1 MIKNANVNH
10 DPIMGL
16 VKLNEYDS
24 STLDTTMYLVD
35 SKTLIVT
42 FKNGTSYS
50 YKNVDSETYSEF
62 VLSESHGSALN
73 KLIKNKFET
82 TKIEK

>member
-1 MIKNANVNH
+1 
-10 DPIMGL
+10 
-16 VKLNEYDS
+16 
-24 STLDTTMYLVD
+24 MYLAD

-50 YKNVDSETYSEF
+50 YKDVDGETYTQF

>member
-16 VKLNEYDS
+16 VKLNEYGS

-35 SKTLIVT
+35 SKNLIVT

-50 YKNVDSETYSEF
+50 YKNVDEATYSEF

-82 TKIEK
+82 SKIEK

>member
-50 YKNVDSETYSEF
+50 YKDVDSETYSEF
-62 VLSESHGSALN
+62 VLSKSHGSTLN

>member
-1 MIKNANVNH
+1 MIKNANVNY

-16 VKLNEYDS
+16 VKLNEYES
-24 STLDTTMYLVD
+24 STLDSTMYLAD

-50 YKNVDSETYSEF
+50 YKDVDGETYTQF

>member
-50 YKNVDSETYSEF
+50 YKDVDSETYSEF
-62 VLSESHGSALN
+62 VLSKSHGSALN

>member
-1 MIKNANVNH
+1 MIKNATVNH

-24 STLDTTMYLVD
+24 STVDTTMYLVD

-50 YKNVDSETYSEF
+50 YKNVDEATYGEF

-82 TKIEK
+82 SKIEK

>member
-16 VKLNEYDS
+16 IKLNEYES

-42 FKNGTSYS
+42 FKNGNSYS
-50 YKNVDSETYSEF
+50 YKDVDAETYSEF

-82 TKIEK
+82 SKIEN

>member
-50 YKNVDSETYSEF
+50 YKNVDEVTYSEF

-82 TKIEK
+82 SKIEK

>member
-1 MIKNANVNH
+1 MIKNAHVDH

-16 VKLNEYDS
+16 IKLNEYDS

-50 YKNVDSETYSEF
+50 YKDVDEKTYTDF
-62 VLSESHGSALN
+62 VQSESHGSALN

-82 TKIEK
+82 SKIEK

>member
-1 MIKNANVNH
+1 MIKNATVNH

-16 VKLNEYDS
+16 VKLNEYES
-24 STLDTTMYLVD
+24 STLDTTVYLVD

-42 FKNGTSYS
+42 FKNGDSYS
-50 YKNVDSETYSEF
+50 YKGVDAETYSEF
-62 VLSESHGSALN
+62 VLSESHGAALN

-82 TKIEK
+82 SKIEN